1 MILEFKVKETEEKTL
16 QETVQKA
23 LAQIEIKK
31 YDAELKE
38 RGIPKERI
46 RHYGFAFEGKKVLIV
61 DVDSQCN
68 STSFFNLA
76 PGCASLYELLASVYD
91 EEAPEIKPE
100 SCIYPTEIGCSIL
113 PNVEEMAFIEAEFY
127 KNESYIVALR
137 ERLREYATKE
147 FDITLIDCPPQ
158 WGLSCI
164 WR

>member
-1 MILEFKVKETEEKTL
+1 MGKIISVVNNKGGVGKTTI
-16 QETVQKA
+16 TVNLAHA
-23 LAQIEIKK
+23 LAMQ
-31 YDAELKE
+31 
-38 RGIPKERI
+38 
-46 RHYGFAFEGKKVLIV
+46 GKKVLIV

-127 KNESYIVALR
+127 KNESYIVALQR
-137 ERLREYATKE
+137 V
-147 FDITLIDCPPQ
+147 
-158 WGLSCI
+158 
-164 WR
+164 

>member
-1 MILEFKVKETEEKTL
+1 MGKIISVVNNKGGVGKTTI
-16 QETVQKA
+16 TVNLAHA
-23 LAQIEIKK
+23 LAMQ
-31 YDAELKE
+31 
-38 RGIPKERI
+38 
-46 RHYGFAFEGKKVLIV
+46 GKKVLIV

-137 ERLREYATKE
+137 ERLREYATSPSS
-147 FDITLIDCPPQ
+147 TARLQ